1 MVLEN
6 GINALVRFFGFQAIS
21 VFGFFVLLNLEK
33 VLQHSA
39 LGQNVY
45 LSMS

>member
-6 GINALVRFFGFQAIS
+6 GIKALVRFFGFKTIS
-21 VFGFFVLLNLEK
+21 VFGLFVLLNLEK
-33 VLQHSA
+33 VLQHSVQ
-39 LGQNVY
+39 GQNVY